1 MEVLSLRMEGP
12 YAKVLGCLSKRF
24 QVRTTN
30 HERASELGALARLYW
45 ADILLLGFEPRVGL
59 DLLDEC
65 FYDPLLRVMPV
76 AVAFTQRDTAVF
88 DAVLR
93 ERKWVCDRIL
103 PISEP
108 DFRSPWLCS
117 LVTWHAARFK
127 DEVAQA
133 RNDDLPLDTALD
145 DLTLPWEDAFELNG

>member
-1 MEVLSLRMEGP
+1 MEVLSLRMAGP
-12 YAKVLGCLSKRF
+12 YAKVLGCLSQRF

-30 HERASELGALARLYW
+30 HDRASELGALARLYW
-45 ADILLLGFEPRVGL
+45 TDTLLLGFEPRVGL

-76 AVAFTQRDTAVF
+76 AIAFLQRDAGAF
-88 DAVLR
+88 DAVLQ
-93 ERKWVCDRIL
+93 ERKWVRDRIL
-103 PISEP
+103 PISEA

-117 LVTWHAARFK
+117 LVSHHAARFK
-127 DEVAQA
+127 DEVVQA
-133 RNDDLPLDTALD
+133 RNDDLPRDTALD